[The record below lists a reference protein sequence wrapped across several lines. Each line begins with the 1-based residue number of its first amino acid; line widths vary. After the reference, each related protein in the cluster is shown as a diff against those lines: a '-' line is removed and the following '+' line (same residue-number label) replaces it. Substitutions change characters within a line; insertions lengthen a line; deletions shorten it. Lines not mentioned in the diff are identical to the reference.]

1 MIVLDTH
8 VWVWWVHA
16 TSQLTPANL
25 QRLDAAAPDGLG
37 VSIISCWEVAKLVE
51 HKRLRLPCDVEQW
64 LQEALAHPGIQ
75 LLDLTPRIVVESTR
89 LPAPFH
95 RDPADQL
102 IVATARVHGVPV
114 ATADDKILQYAHV
127 PTLEMGG

>member
-8 VWVWWVHA
+8 IWVWWIHA
-16 TSQLTPANL
+16 TTQLTPANL
-25 QRLDAAAPDGLG
+25 QSLDAIASDGLG

-51 HKRLRLPCDVEQW
+51 RGRLRLPCDVEQW
-64 LQEALAHPGIQ
+64 LQQGLAYPGVQ
-75 LLDLTPRIVVESTR
+75 LLDLTPHIVVESTR

-102 IVATARVHGVPV
+102 IVATARAHGVPV
-114 ATADDKILQYAHV
+114 ATADDKILEYPHV
-127 PTLEMGG
+127 ETLRMGG